1 MTVTGTKQEIDWLFH
16 ALDTAGCCGG
26 CPARERCRRTD
37 EAEEA
42 AGIAPHERIRCGD
55 VLRKEIR
62 ASSGA
67 AEDAV
72 SELIREFIDAGHR

>member
-42 AGIAPHERIRCGD
+42 AGIAPHERLRCGE
-55 VLRKEIR
+55 VLRRELH
-62 ASSGA
+62 AN
-67 AEDAV
+67 AEDTENGG
-72 SELIREFIDAGHR
+72 SYQC